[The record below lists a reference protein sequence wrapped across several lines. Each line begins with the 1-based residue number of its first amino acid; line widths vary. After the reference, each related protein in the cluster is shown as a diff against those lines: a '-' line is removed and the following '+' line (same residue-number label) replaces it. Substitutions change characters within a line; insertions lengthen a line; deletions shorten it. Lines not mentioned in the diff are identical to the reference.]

1 MTKAELIAQVAEK
14 SELSKKDAEK
24 AIAAVVSSVTDALV
38 AGDKVQLVGFG
49 TFEVRDVYKRQVQ
62 MIYNYLRFGSILDF
76 GIYYTLTIYDYQHIQ
91 FHFPL
96 VLIAIYNYLFTVPKV
111 STVFPFVTSN
121 YDSLSVNRCV

>member
-49 TFEVRDVYKRQVQ
+49 TFEVGDRKEKESKNPRTGEK
-62 MIYNYLRFGSILDF
+62 II
-76 GIYYTLTIYDYQHIQ
+76 
-91 FHFPL
+91 
-96 VLIAIYNYLFTVPKV
+96 VPAKKAPA
-111 STVFPFVTSN
+111 FKPGKALK
-121 YDSLSVNRCV
+121 DAVNA